1 MGYHSLPAR
10 QAAPLFRPKLLID
23 TARIGA
29 QRYRRER
36 DLAVAVP
43 ELAAAAAG
51 RIVARLT
58 EAEQRC
64 EALRRGRSPAYRPAQ
79 HVQVLSAQRA
89 EAGRNAAQA

>member
-1 MGYHSLPAR
+1 MGYHSLLAR
-10 QAAPLFRPKLLID
+10 QAAPLFRPMLLID

-29 QRYRRER
+29 QRYRRKR

-43 ELAAAAAG
+43 GLAAAAAA

-58 EAEQRC
+58 EAEQLC
-64 EALRRGRSPAYRPAQ
+64 EALRRWRSPAYRPGQ
-79 HVQVLSAQRA
+79 HVQVLSALIA